1 MLGIQ
6 FALRYRS
13 IFVSRVGGR
22 DRSFLSPAGFVSHC
36 CYYLVRQ
43 GNIFPPQS
51 SLSVALLRL
60 FVPWL
65 IFFLKNRDKRL
76 KSLNIFACVQ
86 IGMRIKFQS
95 ELCKFVRV
103 WGNLKFQGI
112 YWREARGKWPKDI
125 SGRQF
130 YSKQFLIWCYK
141 RKTYEFLTCTKSTP

>member
-22 DRSFLSPAGFVSHC
+22 DRSFLSPTGFVSHC
-36 CYYLVRQ
+36 CYYLLREY
-43 GNIFPPQS
+43 FPTPKQFICRIAAIICTVIDF
-51 SLSVALLRL
+51 L
-60 FVPWL
+60 
-65 IFFLKNRDKRL
+65 LKNRDKRL

-103 WGNLKFQGI
+103 
-112 YWREARGKWPKDI
+112 
-125 SGRQF
+125 
-130 YSKQFLIWCYK
+130 
-141 RKTYEFLTCTKSTP
+141 